1 MSNGAVGGVDGRGDG
16 TTGDATWVQQQDG
29 GIYGF
34 GGTVYASDGDG
45 GYGMS
50 AFPFQSYQQQD
61 ASMVF
66 PWASYDGAELG
77 GVRDGKC
84 DEWKDAGDA
93 GNGDGGTGGHRGGGI
108 LSCTFGGGNARGWD
122 GV

>member
-1 MSNGAVGGVDGRGDG
+1 MSIGAVGGVDGRGDG

-34 GGTVYASDGDG
+34 GGTVYASGGNG

-50 AFPFQSYQQQD
+50 ALPSQSYQQQD

-66 PWASYDGAELG
+66 PLASNDGAELG
-77 GVRDGKC
+77 GVRDGNG

-93 GNGDGGTGGHRGGGI
+93 GNGDGGTGGHRGGGLLLHI
-108 LSCTFGGGNARGWD
+108 WGSNARGWD